1 MDSLFGLDDHADI
14 GGGFAVLTTVFSN
27 EELLVVQGILKSA
40 DIPFLAKARGAGG
53 AVGVIMG
60 FNMYGTDIFVRE
72 EDLEA
77 AEQLFCAEQ
86 EIGFDDPIELMESIE
101 SEEEI

>member
-1 MDSLFGLDDHADI
+1 MDSLFGLSEPANI
-14 GGGFAVLTTVFSN
+14 GSGFAVLTTVFSN
-27 EELLVVQGILKSA
+27 EELLVVKGILESA

-77 AEQLFCAEQ
+77 AEQLFGAELEAEEAAEDIDPEV
-86 EIGFDDPIELMESIE
+86 EI
-101 SEEEI
+101 

>member
-1 MDSLFGLDDHADI
+1 MDSLFGLSEPANI
-14 GGGFAVLTTVFSN
+14 GSGFAVLTTVFSN
-27 EELLVVQGILKSA
+27 EELLVVKGILESA
-40 DIPFLAKARGAGG
+40 DIPFLAKSRGAGG

-77 AEQLFCAEQ
+77 AEQLFGTEPEAEDL
-86 EIGFDDPIELMESIE
+86 EIDPEV
-101 SEEEI
+101 EI

>member
-1 MDSLFGLDDHADI
+1 MDSLFGLEEPANI
-14 GGGFAVLTTVFSN
+14 GGFAVLTTVFSN
-27 EELLVVQGILKSA
+27 EELLVVKGILESA

-77 AEQLFCAEQ
+77 AEQLFGAEPLT
-86 EIGFDDPIELMESIE
+86 E
-101 SEEEI
+101 EEEIDPEVEI

>member
-1 MDSLFGLDDHADI
+1 MDSLFGLNDPAKI

-27 EELLVVQGILKSA
+27 EELLVIKGILEGA

-53 AVGVIMG
+53 AVDVIMG

-77 AEQLFCAEQ
+77 AEQLLAP
-86 EIGFDDPIELMESIE
+86 GDTAFD
-101 SEEEI
+101 EEIDEVEPEVEI

>member
-1 MDSLFGLDDHADI
+1 MDSLFGLEEPANI
-14 GGGFAVLTTVFSN
+14 GSGFAVLTTVFSN
-27 EELLVVQGILKSA
+27 EELLVVKGILESA

-77 AEQLFCAEQ
+77 AERLFGAEPLT
-86 EIGFDDPIELMESIE
+86 E
-101 SEEEI
+101 EEEIDPEVEI

>member
-1 MDSLFGLDDHADI
+1 MDSLFGLSEPANI
-14 GGGFAVLTTVFSN
+14 GSGFAVLTTVFSN
-27 EELLVVQGILKSA
+27 EELLVLKGILESA

-60 FNMYGTDIFVRE
+60 FNMYGTDIYVRE

-77 AEQLFCAEQ
+77 AEQLLSADVIVEESDIEPEV
-86 EIGFDDPIELMESIE
+86 EI
-101 SEEEI
+101 